1 MDICFKALQGTTTRR
16 MADDAA
22 AARPTNVRRASRALA
37 STPLPYGDISGLS
50 TWFLFSIGSR
60 SAATRGD
67 LDVAA

>member
-1 MDICFKALQGTTTRR
+1 MDICFKALQGETTRR
-16 MADDAA
+16 MAEDAA
-22 AARPTNVRRASRALA
+22 AARPANVRGASRALA
-37 STPLPYGDISGLS
+37 STPLAFGDITGLS